1 MVTGE
6 IDSEY
11 MDVAL
16 TYKKNHVELLR
27 SNYGNLQGCGAF
39 ANQYLFKSMSRLIYI
54 SSILFSAFVSCNGS
68 KSLEMKHTVR
78 LESLFL
84 ENAPKIPG
92 KIQCEFYNLGGEGI
106 GYHDSDATNHG
117 SGNLN
122 KGIDYLSTFRQAEA
136 PDISFT
142 KYHDS
147 IDNSKYNKVLPKEG
161 QLYLGWTEPGEWTK
175 YTVTVK
181 KSGTYQIGL
190 MYTANQNGQISIASE
205 DKKSSGIL
213 NVEST
218 FDKDDPI
225 AWRQWHH
232 WNYVENLGQIR
243 LKKGTQTITLHTESV
258 GQMNYDFIE
267 FTRIKQ

>member
-1 MVTGE
+1 M
-6 IDSEY
+6 
-11 MDVAL
+11 
-16 TYKKNHVELLR
+16 
-27 SNYGNLQGCGAF
+27 GNS
-39 ANQYLFKSMSRLIYI
+39 KYI
-54 SSILFSAFVSCNGS
+54 SSILFSALLSCLGT
-68 KSLEMKHTVR
+68 KSLQTKNPVQ

-84 ENAPKIPG
+84 EKAPKIPG

-106 GYHDSDATNHG
+106 GYHDVDTINHG

-122 KGIDYLSTFRQAEA
+122 KGKDYLSTFRQEEA

-147 IDNSKYNKVLPKEG
+147 IDNSKYNRVQPKEG

-175 YTVTVK
+175 YTVDVQ

-190 MYTANQNGQISIASE
+190 IYTANQNGQISIESE
-205 DKKSSGIL
+205 DKRSSGIL
-213 NVEST
+213 TVEST

-232 WNYVENLGQIR
+232 WNFVENLGQIH
-243 LKKGTQTITLHTESV
+243 LKNGIQTITLHTVSV

-267 FTRIKQ
+267 FKLVNK